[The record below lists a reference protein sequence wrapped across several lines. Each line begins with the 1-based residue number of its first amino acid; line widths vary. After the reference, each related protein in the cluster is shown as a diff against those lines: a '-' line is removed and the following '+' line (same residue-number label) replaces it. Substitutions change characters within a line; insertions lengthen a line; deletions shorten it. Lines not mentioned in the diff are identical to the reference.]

1 MLADVLSNANSNVA
15 YNLVPSFITIT
26 TLIDDLTQNS
36 PELFYVGNQNREFI
50 LTGFSWGATKALYAH
65 YNKPNEITRT
75 IIFNPFLGKWN
86 TGYSSDPVDNS
97 YLNPWHLARLQELH
111 TEGAPPPLGFQ
122 NIFTHYVETD
132 YASKYWGMSHTFQ
145 ANELPHSS
153 IDQNL
158 ALSWGINIK
167 YPYNGETFDVLP
179 QTLSDTLLQTET
191 NGKAH
196 TIYNW
201 LHTLPIGRNPDLFI
215 EGEMTVSSR
224 RMYGFIP
231 HNQDPSTDGTTTQL
245 DPFYWA
251 QFTGTIQAA
260 FGILQ
265 AGTATNPVYTK
276 DNFVWTITPFNL
288 EGGIYINPKL
298 SNPQLEHILYKIID
312 VGSTT
317 ITFLDGTTEDIPNF
331 LIKNLSAGTFAK
343 LNDSNYNVA
352 MSHSQNPD
360 HLSVEWKTEE
370 NYNSTNDPE
379 EQKLFYWHI
388 RPASELTIGLG
399 SNGKRRLYNSYN
411 PLPISGFTYN
421 IRSKHY
427 PNRLIY
433 EHSYSPGMVQAI
445 YDPNSTLALDT
456 ANYDHEWAI
465 DWNNG
470 QLKLYN
476 EKFNR
481 FMGEYNLR
489 SYDSTQT
496 TYTTPE
502 DMVYILETS
511 AFTGYYYIKNV
522 TLNKRIYIL
531 DLFSENNPSSLNAY
545 DGTQDPLSYGD
556 NTLSVGDAGLFRFE
570 ATRETTQATKDIIS
584 GSYLTIA

>member
-158 ALSWGINIK
+158 SLSWGINIK

-224 RMYGFIP
+224 RMY
-231 HNQDPSTDGTTTQL
+231 
-245 DPFYWA
+245 
-251 QFTGTIQAA
+251 
-260 FGILQ
+260 
-265 AGTATNPVYTK
+265 
-276 DNFVWTITPFNL
+276 
-288 EGGIYINPKL
+288 
-298 SNPQLEHILYKIID
+298 
-312 VGSTT
+312 
-317 ITFLDGTTEDIPNF
+317 
-331 LIKNLSAGTFAK
+331 
-343 LNDSNYNVA
+343 
-352 MSHSQNPD
+352 
-360 HLSVEWKTEE
+360 
-370 NYNSTNDPE
+370 
-379 EQKLFYWHI
+379 
-388 RPASELTIGLG
+388 
-399 SNGKRRLYNSYN
+399 
-411 PLPISGFTYN
+411 
-421 IRSKHY
+421 
-427 PNRLIY
+427 
-433 EHSYSPGMVQAI
+433 
-445 YDPNSTLALDT
+445 
-456 ANYDHEWAI
+456 
-465 DWNNG
+465 
-470 QLKLYN
+470 
-476 EKFNR
+476 
-481 FMGEYNLR
+481 
-489 SYDSTQT
+489 
-496 TYTTPE
+496 
-502 DMVYILETS
+502 
-511 AFTGYYYIKNV
+511 
-522 TLNKRIYIL
+522 
-531 DLFSENNPSSLNAY
+531 
-545 DGTQDPLSYGD
+545 
-556 NTLSVGDAGLFRFE
+556 
-570 ATRETTQATKDIIS
+570 
-584 GSYLTIA
+584 